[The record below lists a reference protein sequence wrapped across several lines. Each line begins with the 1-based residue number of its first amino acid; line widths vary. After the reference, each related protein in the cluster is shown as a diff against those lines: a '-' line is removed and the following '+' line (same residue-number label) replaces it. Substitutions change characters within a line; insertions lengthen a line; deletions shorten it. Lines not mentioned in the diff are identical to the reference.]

1 MLNISHRQLQA
12 FVCVAQSS
20 TFAEASEKMCLSQPA
35 LSTSIKKMEL
45 QLGGALFFR
54 STRKVAL
61 SPEGRLF
68 LPVAIRLLNDWDDA
82 MGDIHTVFSMGKGK
96 LSIAAMPSFAAG
108 MLPEILQ
115 QFQSG
120 SPNIKISVAD
130 IVMESVIGAVRH
142 DRVEL
147 GFTFET
153 EQLEGIEFHPMFT
166 DTFIA
171 VLPADN
177 VLATSTQLSW
187 QQLCAHPFV
196 AMNRGSAIRSW
207 IQSHVDQ
214 QGLSLNIVAE
224 AGQLATLGQFVKH
237 GLGISVVPGLCKE
250 QMSDKGLCCLPIKNS
265 GLVKRAGMIKK
276 SRGNLSVAAA
286 SLWDWVVSQ
295 SYET

>member
-1 MLNISHRQLQA
+1 VLNISHRQLQA
-12 FVCVAQSS
+12 FVCVAQSN

-45 QLGGALFFR
+45 QLGGPLFFR

-61 SPEGRLF
+61 SPEGSLF

-82 MGDIHTVFSMGKGK
+82 LGDIHTVFSMGKGK

-108 MLPEILQ
+108 LLPGILRE
-115 QFQSG
+115 FQSG

-171 VLPADN
+171 ILPADHA
-177 VLATSTQLSW
+177 LAQFSELSW
-187 QQLCAHPFV
+187 QQLSAHPFV
-196 AMNRGSAIRSW
+196 AMNRGSTVRAW
-207 IQSHVDQ
+207 IQSHMDHL
-214 QGLSLNIVAE
+214 GLPLNIVAE

-237 GLGISVVPGLCKE
+237 GLGISVVPGLCKA
-250 QMSDKGLCCLPIKNS
+250 QMSGTGLCCLPIKNC
-265 GLVKRAGMIKK
+265 GLVKRVGMIKK
-276 SRGNLSVAAA
+276 SRSNLSVAAA
-286 SLWDWVVSQ
+286 SLWEWVVSQ